1 MGVSL
6 AIHHYPF
13 KLAHDSLWPPYKM
26 EAFCLRH
33 HPFTT
38 SHFLER
44 SMTYPAR
51 LQKTYWLP
59 FVRTNITLWRGFTP
73 RPSNGHVP
81 STPAYS
87 HPSWARSPSHRPCA
101 KPPCASPL
109 ARRRGCFWLPCSAPN
124 WLHCWARKGSNR
136 FGALL
141 ASFQKHQH
149 TSSNSASMASST
161 NTVSRDLI
169 LLPHY
174 LLPSN
179 GH

>member
-59 FVRTNITLWRGFTP
+59 FVRTNITLWRGLVGGMTRHRGVLAQWHLDIAVSRAELACLGRRREVAVLRRVDHP
-73 RPSNGHVP
+73 APLGVELRPGSGQRLL
-81 STPAYS
+81 AL
-87 HPSWARSPSHRPCA
+87 
-101 KPPCASPL
+101 PL
-109 ARRRGCFWLPCSAPN
+109 AG
-124 WLHCWARKGSNR
+124 
-136 FGALL
+136 
-141 ASFQKHQH
+141 
-149 TSSNSASMASST
+149 
-161 NTVSRDLI
+161 
-169 LLPHY
+169 
-174 LLPSN
+174 
-179 GH
+179 

>member
-59 FVRTNITLWRGFTP
+59 FVRTNITLWRGFLNEGIIHQSVLGIDAP
-73 RPSNGHVP
+73 LEEYLCYSPGSANLRKSRRLWGFPSDTSVMCQMHLMR
-81 STPAYS
+81 T
-87 HPSWARSPSHRPCA
+87 
-101 KPPCASPL
+101 
-109 ARRRGCFWLPCSAPN
+109 RGC
-124 WLHCWARKGSNR
+124 
-136 FGALL
+136 ALSHL
-141 ASFQKHQH
+141 R
-149 TSSNSASMASST
+149 
-161 NTVSRDLI
+161 VRC
-169 LLPHY
+169 
-174 LLPSN
+174 
-179 GH
+179 

>member
-59 FVRTNITLWRGFTP
+59 FVRTNITLWRGFL
-73 RPSNGHVP
+73 
-81 STPAYS
+81 
-87 HPSWARSPSHRPCA
+87 SPSRHPDPYCLDHLCPEHTRPYIRPA
-101 KPPCASPL
+101 HLRP
-109 ARRRGCFWLPCSAPN
+109 
-124 WLHCWARKGSNR
+124 
-136 FGALL
+136 
-141 ASFQKHQH
+141 
-149 TSSNSASMASST
+149 
-161 NTVSRDLI
+161 
-169 LLPHY
+169 
-174 LLPSN
+174 
-179 GH
+179 

>member
-59 FVRTNITLWRGFTP
+59 FVRTNITLWRGLWCLANIGSP
-73 RPSNGHVP
+73 VIKLYPVGICLNCHPAGQSCRPD
-81 STPAYS
+81 
-87 HPSWARSPSHRPCA
+87 SHRNCLTRRVRAMGEGTRSQPHDRS
-101 KPPCASPL
+101 SPGL
-109 ARRRGCFWLPCSAPN
+109 RAPTQTARLHHGGLYPLPE
-124 WLHCWARKGSNR
+124 
-136 FGALL
+136 
-141 ASFQKHQH
+141 QH
-149 TSSNSASMASST
+149 
-161 NTVSRDLI
+161 
-169 LLPHY
+169 
-174 LLPSN
+174 
-179 GH
+179 